1 MQGLIL
7 DIIILE
13 KSKIHQYAEKLQQ
26 NHKKGKP
33 AEKKKQ
39 HPNLSQLEAKMKL
52 TKKKGPRNLLE
63 LNARKNNFQI
73 SLTEFL

>member
-52 TKKKGPRNLLE
+52 TKKKGPKESTRVKCQKE
-63 LNARKNNFQI
+63 
-73 SLTEFL
+73 